1 MRRLGAGVVA
11 LALLGGCS
19 TTTLSDQELRRTALW
34 AAATECASGKQASIK
49 VDRVD
54 DDGRVHVRVLPGGQ
68 PDVPAFNACFNQ
80 KAPERLA
87 AAGRAASPAQIA
99 QSSRVTSVTI
109 QTVNNRFL
117 VPVVLKE
124 NQKVTF
130 LLDTG
135 ANITV
140 VTPDTARRAGIEL
153 SGAAPKSKAR
163 MASGQEVEVS
173 LVRVKSLRVG
183 QARIDNLAVAV
194 YEIGVVDGNAKPP
207 LVVDGFLGADFV
219 GRFAMTLDPRA
230 GTLTLQ
236 LAD

>member
-1 MRRLGAGVVA
+1 
-11 LALLGGCS
+11 
-19 TTTLSDQELRRTALW
+19 
-34 AAATECASGKQASIK
+34 
-49 VDRVD
+49 
-54 DDGRVHVRVLPGGQ
+54 VLPGGQ

-87 AAGRAASPAQIA
+87 AAGRAASPAQIV
-99 QSSRVTSVTI
+99 QSGSSRVTSVTI

-117 VPVVLKE
+117 VPVVLNE
-124 NQKVTF
+124 NQNATF

-183 QARIDNLAVAV
+183 LARIDNLAVAV